1 MQLTWYLYR
10 TYSLAKHSSTASH
23 LILKKSLIVRILG
36 IRQIMELRSGNV
48 NVELRFCCQ
57 SLAFK
62 FSLILYQCSPSLQSH
77 YSWRRHCYVREKGIK
92 RFIYSFKKYLSGTHS
107 VPDTL
112 RDARENQT
120 PLRPWPPGLPA
131 LTLKERLKWIKLT
144 IWHGQKLYM
153 PLKDTNK
160 QEAMGAHCLN
170 NSFSLWETDSLWLDL
185 EEWVFPQVDTGRE
198 GMPMWTE
205 QHEWQLRWARM
216 QRSPR
221 EAVLLARWR
230 WSGHQLCSEKA
241 RPALMLQTKI
251 SSLCFHSPSFSR
263 EDAHL
268 LLASEYP

>member
-1 MQLTWYLYR
+1 
-10 TYSLAKHSSTASH
+10 
-23 LILKKSLIVRILG
+23 
-36 IRQIMELRSGNV
+36 MELRSGNI

-57 SLAFK
+57 SLGFK

-153 PLKDTNK
+153 PLKDINK

-185 EEWVFPQVDTGRE
+185 EEYFHRWTQE
-198 GMPMWTE
+198 GKACQCE
-205 QHEWQLRWARM
+205 QNSM
-216 QRSPR
+216 SD
-221 EAVLLARWR
+221 
-230 WSGHQLCSEKA
+230 
-241 RPALMLQTKI
+241 
-251 SSLCFHSPSFSR
+251 SSDGQECN
-263 EDAHL
+263 AHL
-268 LLASEYP
+268 GRQFF